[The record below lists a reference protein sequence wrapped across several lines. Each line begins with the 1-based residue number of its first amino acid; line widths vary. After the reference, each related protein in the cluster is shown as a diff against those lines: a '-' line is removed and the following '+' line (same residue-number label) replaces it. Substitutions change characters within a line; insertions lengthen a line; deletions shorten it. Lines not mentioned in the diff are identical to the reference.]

1 MNDRRSAYYP
11 ALAYSLLLLLVWGG
25 SWLIAVVQLFMG
37 DLFEVN
43 SLVSGEGVRWAL
55 FSVAP
60 SVEAAP
66 WGTAFFLLFIAG
78 LLDGSGL
85 LRLLGNIFKWRVS
98 GNELRSLLF
107 ALSALVL
114 YVVVL
119 FLFTVSP
126 WDALR
131 GVTGDIG
138 NSPLSHGWLL
148 LLFVG
153 VLMTSLVYG
162 FMYGN
167 YRTVVD
173 VIGSAAGFVRLFVP
187 ALLALLPASGLMPCL
202 HYTGLD
208 IMLGID
214 NENTMAVETVIYC
227 LPFVY
232 MAVMCLVRKR

>member
-1 MNDRRSAYYP
+1 MSDRRAAYYP

-25 SWLIAVVQLFMG
+25 SWLIAVLQLFMG
-37 DLFEVN
+37 DLFDVN

-55 FSVAP
+55 FSVGS

-85 LRLLGNIFKWRVS
+85 LRLVGNIFKRRVS

-107 ALSALVL
+107 ALSALLL

-119 FLFTVSP
+119 FLFTLSP

-138 NSPLSHGWLL
+138 NSPLSNGWLL

-153 VLMTSLVYG
+153 MLMTALVYG

-173 VIGSAAGFVRLFVP
+173 VIGSASGFVRLFVP
-187 ALLALLPASGLMPCL
+187 ALLAMLPASGIMPCL

-214 NENTMAVETVIYC
+214 NENAMAVETVIYC

>member
-1 MNDRRSAYYP
+1 MSDRRAAYYP

-37 DLFEVN
+37 DLFDVN

-55 FSVAP
+55 FSVGS
-60 SVEAAP
+60 SVETAP

-85 LRLLGNIFKWRVS
+85 LRLVGNIFKRRVS

-107 ALSALVL
+107 ALSALLL

-119 FLFTVSP
+119 FLFTLSP

-138 NSPLSHGWLL
+138 NSPLSNGWLL

-153 VLMTSLVYG
+153 MLMTALVYG

-173 VIGSAAGFVRLFVP
+173 VIGSASGFVRLFVP
-187 ALLALLPASGLMPCL
+187 ALLAMLPASGIMPCL

-214 NENTMAVETVIYC
+214 NENAMAVETVIYC

-232 MAVMCLVRKR
+232 MATMCLVRKR

>member
-1 MNDRRSAYYP
+1 MSDRRAAYYP

-25 SWLIAVVQLFMG
+25 SWLIAVLQLFMG
-37 DLFEVN
+37 DLFDVN

-55 FSVAP
+55 FSVGS

-85 LRLLGNIFKWRVS
+85 LRLVGNIFKRRVS

-107 ALSALVL
+107 ALSALLL

-119 FLFTVSP
+119 FLFTLSP

-138 NSPLSHGWLL
+138 NSPLSNGWLL

-153 VLMTSLVYG
+153 MLMTALVYG

-173 VIGSAAGFVRLFVP
+173 VIGSTSGFVRLFVP
-187 ALLALLPASGLMPCL
+187 ALLAMLPASGIMPCL

-214 NENTMAVETVIYC
+214 NENAMAVETVIYC

-232 MAVMCLVRKR
+232 MATMCLVRKR

>member
-1 MNDRRSAYYP
+1 MSDRRSAYYP

-25 SWLIAVVQLFMG
+25 SWLIAVLQLFMG
-37 DLFEVN
+37 DLFDVN

-55 FSVAP
+55 FSVGS

-85 LRLLGNIFKWRVS
+85 LRLVGNIFKRRVS

-107 ALSALVL
+107 ALSALLL

-119 FLFTVSP
+119 FLFTLSP

-138 NSPLSHGWLL
+138 NSPLSNGWLL

-153 VLMTSLVYG
+153 MLMTALVYG

-173 VIGSAAGFVRLFVP
+173 VIGSASGFVRLFVP
-187 ALLALLPASGLMPCL
+187 ALLAMLPASGIMPCL

-214 NENTMAVETVIYC
+214 NENAMAVETVIYC

-232 MAVMCLVRKR
+232 MATMCLVRKR

>member
-1 MNDRRSAYYP
+1 MSDRRSAYYP

-25 SWLIAVVQLFMG
+25 SWLIAVLQLFMG
-37 DLFEVN
+37 DLFDVN

-55 FSVAP
+55 FSVGS

-85 LRLLGNIFKWRVS
+85 LRLVGNIFKRRVS

-107 ALSALVL
+107 ALSALLL

-138 NSPLSHGWLL
+138 NSPLSYGRLL
-148 LLFVG
+148 LLFIG
-153 VLMTSLVYG
+153 VLMTALVYG

-187 ALLALLPASGLMPCL
+187 ALLAMLPASGLMPCL

-208 IMLGID
+208 VMLGIG
-214 NENTMAVETVIYC
+214 NENATAAETVIYC

-232 MAVMCLVRKR
+232 MALMCLVRKR

>member
-1 MNDRRSAYYP
+1 M
-11 ALAYSLLLLLVWGG
+11 LLVWGG
-25 SWLIAVVQLFMG
+25 SWLIAVLQLFMG
-37 DLFEVN
+37 DLFDVN

-55 FSVAP
+55 FSVGS

-85 LRLLGNIFKWRVS
+85 LRLVGNIFKRRVS

-107 ALSALVL
+107 ALSALLL

-138 NSPLSHGWLL
+138 NSPLSYGRLL
-148 LLFVG
+148 LLFIG
-153 VLMTSLVYG
+153 VLMTALVYG

-173 VIGSAAGFVRLFVP
+173 VIGSAAGLVRQFVP
-187 ALLALLPASGLMPCL
+187 ALLAMLPASGLMPCL

-208 IMLGID
+208 VMLGIG
-214 NENTMAVETVIYC
+214 NENATAAETVIYC

-232 MAVMCLVRKR
+232 MALMCLVRKR

>member
-37 DLFEVN
+37 DLFDVN

-55 FSVAP
+55 FSVVP
-60 SVEAAP
+60 SVETAP

-214 NENTMAVETVIYC
+214 KENTMAVETVIYC

>member
-1 MNDRRSAYYP
+1 MSDRRSAYYP

-25 SWLIAVVQLFMG
+25 SWLIAVLQLFMG
-37 DLFEVN
+37 DLFDVN

-55 FSVAP
+55 FSVGS

-85 LRLLGNIFKWRVS
+85 LRLVGNIFKRRVS

-119 FLFTVSP
+119 FLFTLSP

-138 NSPLSHGWLL
+138 NSPLSHGRLL

-153 VLMTSLVYG
+153 VLMTALVYG

-173 VIGSAAGFVRLFVP
+173 VIGSASGFVRLFVP
-187 ALLALLPASGLMPCL
+187 ALLAMLPASGLMPCL

-208 IMLGID
+208 VMLGIG
-214 NENTMAVETVIYC
+214 NENATAAETVIYC

-232 MAVMCLVRKR
+232 MAVVCLVRKR

>member
-1 MNDRRSAYYP
+1 MSDRRAAYYP

-25 SWLIAVVQLFMG
+25 SWLIAVLQLFMG
-37 DLFEVN
+37 DLFDVN

-55 FSVAP
+55 FSVGS

-85 LRLLGNIFKWRVS
+85 LSLVGNIFKRRVS

-107 ALSALVL
+107 ALSALLL

-119 FLFTVSP
+119 FLFTLSP

-131 GVTGDIG
+131 GVTGDIS
-138 NSPLSHGWLL
+138 NSPLSHGRLL
-148 LLFVG
+148 LLFIG
-153 VLMTSLVYG
+153 VLMTALVYG

-167 YRTVVD
+167 YRTLVD
-173 VIGSAAGFVRLFVP
+173 VIGSASGFVRLFVP
-187 ALLALLPASGLMPCL
+187 ALLAMLPASGIMPCL

-214 NENTMAVETVIYC
+214 NENAMAVETVIYC

>member
-37 DLFEVN
+37 DLFDVN

-55 FSVAP
+55 FSVVP

-78 LLDGSGL
+78 LLEGSGL

-148 LLFVG
+148 LLFLG

>member
-1 MNDRRSAYYP
+1 MSDRRSAYYP

-25 SWLIAVVQLFMG
+25 SWLIAVLQLFMG
-37 DLFEVN
+37 DLFDVN

-55 FSVAP
+55 FSVGS

-85 LRLLGNIFKWRVS
+85 LRLVGNIFKRRVS

-107 ALSALVL
+107 ALSALLL

-138 NSPLSHGWLL
+138 NSPLSYGRLL
-148 LLFVG
+148 LLFIG
-153 VLMTSLVYG
+153 VLMTALVYG

-167 YRTVVD
+167 YRTLVD
-173 VIGSAAGFVRLFVP
+173 VIGSAAGVVRQFVP
-187 ALLALLPASGLMPCL
+187 ALLAMLPASGLMPCL

-208 IMLGID
+208 VMLGIG
-214 NENTMAVETVIYC
+214 NENATAAETVIYC

-232 MAVMCLVRKR
+232 MAVVCLVRKK

>member
-1 MNDRRSAYYP
+1 MSDRRAAYYP

-25 SWLIAVVQLFMG
+25 SWLIAVLQLFMG
-37 DLFEVN
+37 DLFDVN

-55 FSVAP
+55 FSVGS

-85 LRLLGNIFKWRVS
+85 LRLVGNIFKRRVS

-107 ALSALVL
+107 ALSALLL

-119 FLFTVSP
+119 FLFTLSP

-138 NSPLSHGWLL
+138 NSPLSNGWLL

-153 VLMTSLVYG
+153 MLMTALVYG

-173 VIGSAAGFVRLFVP
+173 VIGSASGFVRLFVP
-187 ALLALLPASGLMPCL
+187 ALLAMLPASGLMPCL

-208 IMLGID
+208 VMLGIG
-214 NENTMAVETVIYC
+214 NENATAAETVIYS

-232 MAVMCLVRKR
+232 MAVVCLVRKR

>member
-37 DLFEVN
+37 DLFDVN

-55 FSVAP
+55 FSVVP

-78 LLDGSGL
+78 LLEGSGL
-85 LRLLGNIFKWRVS
+85 LRLLGNIFKWSVS
-98 GNELRSLLF
+98 GNELRSLFF

>member
-37 DLFEVN
+37 DLFDVN

-55 FSVAP
+55 FSVVP
-60 SVEAAP
+60 SVDAAP
-66 WGTAFFLLFIAG
+66 WGPAFFLLFIAG
-78 LLDGSGL
+78 LLEGSGL

-131 GVTGDIG
+131 GVTGDFS
-138 NSPLSHGWLL
+138 NSPLSHGRLL
-148 LLFVG
+148 LLFIG
-153 VLMTSLVYG
+153 VLMTALVYG

>member
-1 MNDRRSAYYP
+1 MSDRRAAYYP

-25 SWLIAVVQLFMG
+25 SWLIAVLQLFMG
-37 DLFEVN
+37 DLFDVN

-55 FSVAP
+55 FSVGS

-85 LRLLGNIFKWRVS
+85 LRLVGNIFKRRVS

-107 ALSALVL
+107 ALSALLL

-119 FLFTVSP
+119 FLFTLSP

-138 NSPLSHGWLL
+138 NSPLSNGWLL

-153 VLMTSLVYG
+153 MLMTALVYG

-173 VIGSAAGFVRLFVP
+173 VIGSASGFVRLFVP
-187 ALLALLPASGLMPCL
+187 ALLAMLPASGIMPCL

-214 NENTMAVETVIYC
+214 NENAMAVETVIYC

-232 MAVMCLVRKR
+232 MATMCLVRKR

>member
-11 ALAYSLLLLLVWGG
+11 ALAYSLLLLLVWGS

-37 DLFEVN
+37 DLFDVN

-55 FSVAP
+55 FSVGS

-78 LLDGSGL
+78 LLEGSGL
-85 LRLLGNIFKWRVS
+85 LRLLGNIFKRRVS

-107 ALSALVL
+107 ALSALLL

-131 GVTGDIG
+131 GVTGDFS
-138 NSPLSHGWLL
+138 NSPLSHGRLL

-153 VLMTSLVYG
+153 VLMTALVYG

>member
-1 MNDRRSAYYP
+1 MSDRRSAYYP

-37 DLFEVN
+37 DLFDVN
-43 SLVSGEGVRWAL
+43 SLVRGEGVRWAL
-55 FSVAP
+55 FSVVP

-78 LLDGSGL
+78 LLEGSGL

-131 GVTGDIG
+131 GVTGDFS
-138 NSPLSHGWLL
+138 NSPLYHGRLL
-148 LLFVG
+148 LLFIG
-153 VLMTSLVYG
+153 VLMTALVYG

>member
-1 MNDRRSAYYP
+1 M
-11 ALAYSLLLLLVWGG
+11 LLVWGG
-25 SWLIAVVQLFMG
+25 SWLIAVLQLFMG
-37 DLFEVN
+37 DLFDVN

-55 FSVAP
+55 FSVGS

-85 LRLLGNIFKWRVS
+85 LRLVGNIFKRRVS

-107 ALSALVL
+107 ALSALLL

-119 FLFTVSP
+119 FLFTLSP

-138 NSPLSHGWLL
+138 NSPLSNGWLL

-153 VLMTSLVYG
+153 MLMTALVYG

-173 VIGSAAGFVRLFVP
+173 VIGSASGFVRLFVP
-187 ALLALLPASGLMPCL
+187 ALLAMLPASGIMPCL

-214 NENTMAVETVIYC
+214 NENAMAVETVIYC

-232 MAVMCLVRKR
+232 MATMCLVRKR

>member
-37 DLFEVN
+37 YLFDVN

-55 FSVAP
+55 FSVVP

-78 LLDGSGL
+78 LLEGSGL
-85 LRLLGNIFKWRVS
+85 LRLLDNIFKWRVS

-114 YVVVL
+114 YVVVQ

>member
-1 MNDRRSAYYP
+1 M
-11 ALAYSLLLLLVWGG
+11 
-25 SWLIAVVQLFMG
+25 
-37 DLFEVN
+37 
-43 SLVSGEGVRWAL
+43 
-55 FSVAP
+55 
-60 SVEAAP
+60 
-66 WGTAFFLLFIAG
+66 
-78 LLDGSGL
+78 
-85 LRLLGNIFKWRVS
+85 
-98 GNELRSLLF
+98 
-107 ALSALVL
+107 
-114 YVVVL
+114 L

-138 NSPLSHGWLL
+138 NSPLSHGRLL

-153 VLMTSLVYG
+153 VLMTALVYG

-187 ALLALLPASGLMPCL
+187 ALLAMLPASGLMPCL

-208 IMLGID
+208 VMLGIG
-214 NENTMAVETVIYC
+214 NENATAAETVIYC

-232 MAVMCLVRKR
+232 MAVVCLVRKK

>member
-37 DLFEVN
+37 DLFDVN

-55 FSVAP
+55 FSVGS

-66 WGTAFFLLFIAG
+66 WGTAFFLLLIAG
-78 LLDGSGL
+78 LLEGSGL
-85 LRLLGNIFKWRVS
+85 LRLLGNILKRRVS

-107 ALSALVL
+107 ALSALLL

-131 GVTGDIG
+131 GVTGDFS
-138 NSPLSHGWLL
+138 NSPLSHGRLL

-153 VLMTSLVYG
+153 VLMTALVYG

-167 YRTVVD
+167 YRTLVD
-173 VIGSAAGFVRLFVP
+173 VIGSAAGLVRQFVP
-187 ALLALLPASGLMPCL
+187 ALLAMLPASGLMPCL
-202 HYTGLD
+202 HYSGLD
-208 IMLGID
+208 VMLGIG
-214 NENTMAVETVIYC
+214 NENAMAVETVIYC

>member
-37 DLFEVN
+37 DLFDVN

-60 SVEAAP
+60 SVETAP
-66 WGTAFFLLFIAG
+66 WGMAFFLLFIAG
-78 LLDGSGL
+78 LLEGSGL

-119 FLFTVSP
+119 FLFTLSP

>member
-37 DLFEVN
+37 DLFNVN

-55 FSVAP
+55 FSVVP
-60 SVEAAP
+60 SVETAP

-98 GNELRSLLF
+98 SNELRSLLF

>member
-37 DLFEVN
+37 DLFDVN

-55 FSVAP
+55 FSVDS

-85 LRLLGNIFKWRVS
+85 LRLAGNIFKWRVS

-119 FLFTVSP
+119 FLFTLSP

-131 GVTGDIG
+131 GVTGGIG

-148 LLFVG
+148 LLSVG
-153 VLMTSLVYG
+153 VLMTALVYG

-187 ALLALLPASGLMPCL
+187 ALLAMLPASGLMPCL

-208 IMLGID
+208 IMFVID
-214 NENTMAVETVIYC
+214 NENAMAVETVIYC

>member
-37 DLFEVN
+37 DLFDVN

-55 FSVAP
+55 FSVVP

-78 LLDGSGL
+78 LLEGSGL
-85 LRLLGNIFKWRVS
+85 LRLVGNIFKRRVS

-107 ALSALVL
+107 ALSALLL

-131 GVTGDIG
+131 GVTGDFS
-138 NSPLSHGWLL
+138 NSPLSHGRLL
-148 LLFVG
+148 LLFIG
-153 VLMTSLVYG
+153 VLMTALVYG

-167 YRTVVD
+167 YRTMVD
-173 VIGSAAGFVRLFVP
+173 VIGSAAGFVRQFVP
-187 ALLALLPASGLMPCL
+187 ALLAMLPASGLMPCL

-208 IMLGID
+208 VMLGIG
-214 NENTMAVETVIYC
+214 NENTVAAETVIYC

-232 MAVMCLVRKR
+232 MAVVCLVRKR